1 MIVKYRDGVIPEAP
15 GSGLDDET
23 SAALEAVER
32 HLDDLKIHE
41 ALAASMDLARAA
53 NGYVDAR
60 EPWSQAKDPTLAA
73 ELDETLATL
82 ARSLTVLTALFL
94 PVTPEKM
101 TELARRLG
109 LASVPTVEQ
118 ATSIPLAGRSVEVG
132 SPLFP
137 RPDPPA

>member
-1 MIVKYRDGVIPEAP
+1 
-15 GSGLDDET
+15 
-23 SAALEAVER
+23 
-32 HLDDLKIHE
+32 
-41 ALAASMDLARAA
+41 MDLARAA
-53 NGYVDAR
+53 NGYVDDR
-60 EPWSQAKDPTLAA
+60 EPWAQAKDPTLAA

-109 LASVPTVEQ
+109 LASVPTVAQ
-118 ATSIPLAGRSVEVG
+118 ATSLPLAGRKVEVG